1 MGACRCSSDK
11 EPSYGARPEVAG
23 GGRGMGNARRG
34 RKKLRR
40 GNGSGEERGG
50 SDCATPLARLTPL
63 PSPPGW
69 VLPALFQPSR
79 PHLASARP
87 LFPLHPDFPP
97 SVAGGCCVFNQGF
110 KYTKGLPRPPPGTRG
125 NRASWDAEP
134 RYEPLSRAKPSQ
146 FSKGISE
153 RRRVEQAPAGR
164 TPVHSQQPQGDTQS
178 PGAQRWRQEWRGE
191 RSPALCGFSASW
203 AACWAEP
210 SLRHRPSSSSL
221 AMSPPKQTKS
231 WQW

>member
-1 MGACRCSSDK
+1 MGKR
-11 EPSYGARPEVAG
+11 GAGRTAPPLSPASLPYPPHPVGCCQHSFSPAG
-23 GGRGMGNARRG
+23 HIWR
-34 RKKLRR
+34 
-40 GNGSGEERGG
+40 
-50 SDCATPLARLTPL
+50 
-63 PSPPGW
+63 
-69 VLPALFQPSR
+69 LPAPCFRCIQTS
-79 PHLASARP
+79 
-87 LFPLHPDFPP
+87 P
-97 SVAGGCCVFNQGF
+97 SVAGGCCVFIQDF
-110 KYTKGLPRPPPGTRG
+110 KYTKRLPRPPPGTRG

-134 RYEPLSRAKPSQ
+134 RYELLSRAKPSQ